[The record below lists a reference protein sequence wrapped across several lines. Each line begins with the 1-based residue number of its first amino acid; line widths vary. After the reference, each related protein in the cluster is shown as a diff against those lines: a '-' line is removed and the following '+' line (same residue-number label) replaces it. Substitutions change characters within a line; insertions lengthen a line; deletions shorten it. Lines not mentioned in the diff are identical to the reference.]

1 MNHDEKCLKLAKKV
15 LQQAYAPYSHFHV
28 AAVVVGKTGKLYT
41 GVNVENASYGLTICA
56 ERVAIGTA
64 ITQGEREISTVYVL
78 TDTPQPTSP
87 CGACRQVLREFGKE
101 IRVVMGTV
109 SGKTKIASL
118 NKLLPASFG
127 PENLNPRA

>member
-1 MNHDEKCLKLAKKV
+1 MNHDSECLKLAKKI
-15 LQQAYAPYSHFHV
+15 LQHSYAPYSDFHV
-28 AAVVVGKTGKLYT
+28 AAVVVGKTGKLYP

-101 IRVVMGTV
+101 IRVVMATV
-109 SGKTKIASL
+109 SGKTKISSL
-118 NKLLPASFG
+118 KKLLPASFG
-127 PENLNPRA
+127 PENLNRRT